1 MKMEKS
7 TLIHL
12 PLQYFAEGGD
22 GAGASSEGTPASSTE
37 PVAPPSFD
45 DMLKANKE
53 LQAEFDRRVTKA
65 QETALTNAKAEWE
78 KQAQAEKEEAARVAK
93 MNADEKAKHE
103 REKQEKALAER
114 EAAND
119 KREAAIAKREMS
131 ADAIEKLAAKG
142 LPAELYKCLDYTS
155 AESCEASFDAV
166 VSAFNAAVE
175 KQVNDKL
182 RGATPP
188 AAPAQA
194 GGTTKFGSIAD
205 ALRAE
210 AAKKN

>member
-1 MKMEKS
+1 MKES

-12 PLQYFAEGGD
+12 PLQYFADGGD
-22 GAGASSEGTPASSTE
+22 GAGASSEGTSANGTEPASQ
-37 PVAPPSFD
+37 PSFD

-65 QETALTNAKAEWE
+65 QETALTNAKTEWE

-93 MNADEKAKHE
+93 MNADEKARHE
-103 REKQEKALAER
+103 REKQEKALAE
-114 EAAND
+114 
-119 KREAAIAKREMS
+119 REAAIAKREMS

-142 LPAELYKCLDYTS
+142 LPTELYKCLDYTS
-155 AESCEASFDAV
+155 AESCSTSFDAV
-166 VSAFNAAVE
+166 VTAFNAAVE

-182 RGATPP
+182 RGEKLPS
-188 AAPAQA
+188 APAQS
-194 GGTTKFGSIAD
+194 GETTTYGSIAD

>member
-1 MKMEKS
+1 MKKS

-12 PLQYFAEGGD
+12 PLQYFAEPAPPTDGSTSTPPAGGD
-22 GAGASSEGTPASSTE
+22 GTNTNLTASQRLDEL
-37 PVAPPSFD
+37 
-45 DMLKANKE
+45 LKNDKE
-53 LQAEFDRRVTKA
+53 LQAEVDRRNSKG
-65 QETALTNAKAEWE
+65 QETALANAKAEWE
-78 KQAQAEKEEAARVAK
+78 KQVQAEKEEAARVAK
-93 MNADEKAKHE
+93 MNADEKANHE
-103 REKQEKALAER
+103 REKQDKALAE
-114 EAAND
+114 
-119 KREAAIAKREMS
+119 REAAIAKREMT

-142 LPAELYKCLDYTS
+142 LPTELHKCLDYTS
-155 AESCEASFDAV
+155 TESCEASFDAV

-182 RGATPP
+182 RGGTPP

-194 GGTTKFGSIAD
+194 GSTTTFGSIAD

>member
-1 MKMEKS
+1 MEES

-22 GAGASSEGTPASSTE
+22 GAGAASEGTSTNGTE
-37 PVAPPSFD
+37 PATQPSFD
-45 DMLKANKE
+45 DMLKANKD
-53 LQAEFDRRVTKA
+53 LQAEFDRRMAKA
-65 QETALTNAKAEWE
+65 QETALTNAKTEWE

-103 REKQEKALAER
+103 REKHEKALAE
-114 EAAND
+114 
-119 KREAAIAKREMS
+119 REAAIAKREMS

-142 LPAELYKCLDYTS
+142 LPTELYKCLDYTS
-155 AESCEASFDAV
+155 AESCSTSFDAV
-166 VSAFNAAVE
+166 VTAFNVAVA
-175 KQVNDKL
+175 KQVEDKL
-182 RGATPP
+182 RGSAPP
-188 AAPAQA
+188 AATSNLNDS
-194 GGTTKFGSIAD
+194 TTTYGSIAD